1 MAGEE
6 VWWGRRGGGVFP
18 FLITLLDIHTGHCD
32 TYPDQSE
39 PQTVGLQEVSGA
51 GQSVS
56 KSRKSSS
63 TVLIIRTLALMH
75 SYI

>member
-1 MAGEE
+1 MCQ
-6 VWWGRRGGGVFP
+6 GRRCVP
-18 FLITLLDIHTGHCD
+18 VSHYTLGYSHMTPMHRTLRYIPGSVRTTD
-32 TYPDQSE
+32 SWS
-39 PQTVGLQEVSGA
+39 QEVSGA

-56 KSRKSSS
+56 EGRQSSS

>member
-1 MAGEE
+1 MAGEEGE
-6 VWWGRRGGGVFP
+6 VWWGRRCVP
-18 FLITLLDIHTGHCD
+18 VPHHTLGYSHRTLQCV
-32 TYPDQSE
+32 PDQFE

-56 KSRKSSS
+56 EGRKSSS